1 MGEGFDDRR
10 RCKRYGIKGIRGNVR
25 FLADLK
31 LINISVVGAAIE
43 TSKRLDLNREYKFM
57 IDYKG
62 TPLEARGLVVWSQLV
77 HGEKTKE
84 GDVVPIY
91 RSGVKFID
99 IVDEKTIKLMNFVED
114 NRVRTPERRLG
125 GLRCKIA
132 TPQDITVGY
141 PYEYLVKKISFSG
154 MEIETEHALDPDS
167 RHEMELIL
175 NDKVLTITGRIVT
188 CMGVPSE
195 KTVKYDMGVEFLEM
209 SADVRE
215 LLRHFIDTLEES

>member
-1 MGEGFDDRR
+1 MAGREKRR
-10 RCKRYGIKGIRGNVR
+10 NKRYNAAGVRGNVR

-31 LINISVVGAAIE
+31 LVNISIDGAAIE

-77 HGEKTKE
+77 QAEKTKE

-91 RSGVKFID
+91 RSGVKFLD
-99 IVDEKTIKLMNFVED
+99 ILDEKTIGLMNFIDD

-125 GLRCKIA
+125 GVRCKIA
-132 TPQDITVGY
+132 THQNITVGH
-141 PYEYLVKKISFSG
+141 PYEYLVKKISLSG
-154 MEIETEHALDPDS
+154 MEIETEHALDPES
-167 RHEMELIL
+167 RHEMELTL
-175 NDKVLTITGRIVT
+175 DDKVLTITGRVVT
-188 CMGVPSE
+188 CAKVSSE

-209 SADVRE
+209 PADVRA
-215 LLRHFIDTLEES
+215 LLSHFIYTLEES